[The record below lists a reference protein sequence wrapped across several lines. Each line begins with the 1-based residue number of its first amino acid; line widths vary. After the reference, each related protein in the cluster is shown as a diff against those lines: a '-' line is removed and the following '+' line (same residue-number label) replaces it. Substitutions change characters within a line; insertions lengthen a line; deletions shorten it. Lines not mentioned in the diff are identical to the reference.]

1 MKISEK
7 TINRFNKTSQTNLLI
22 LDMDVTISLKPDDW
36 TRILEQILLVILIM
50 GRWLLPKG
58 NISRFEKDWDKNG
71 FFFCNIKKILMVA
84 GGNKIALFHF
94 FR

>member
-1 MKISEK
+1 
-7 TINRFNKTSQTNLLI
+7 
-22 LDMDVTISLKPDDW
+22 MDVTISLKPDDW

-58 NISRFEKDWDKNG
+58 NISRFEKRLGQKWI
-71 FFFCNIKKILMVA
+71 FFCNIKKLLVVA
-84 GGNKIALFHF
+84 GGNEIALFQF

>member
-71 FFFCNIKKILMVA
+71 YFFCFTKKLLMVS
-84 GGNKIALFHF
+84 G
-94 FR
+94 

>member
-58 NISRFEKDWDKNG
+58 NISRFEKDWAKNG
-71 FFFCNIKKILMVA
+71 FFFLQY
-84 GGNKIALFHF
+84 
-94 FR
+94 